1 MAHFTVFETALGP
14 FGIAW
19 TARGVK
25 ATNLPEVTPQATAR
39 RLAQRAQAELGEP
52 PQDIKRAMAAISD
65 LLDGKDTDLSF
76 IVCDDA
82 ELTPLERRIHA
93 LTRAI
98 PVGQT
103 RTYGDI
109 AAQLG
114 DKQLSRVVGRAMG
127 SNPCPVIVPCHRVM
141 GADGKLTGFSAHG
154 GVETKL
160 KLLGIEK
167 ASMGLEGGLF
177 DALPLAAKPRA

>member
-1 MAHFTVFETALGP
+1 MAHYTVFETALGS

-19 TARGVK
+19 TDQGVK
-25 ATNLPEVTPQATAR
+25 ATNLPEATGQATAN
-39 RLAQRAQAELGEP
+39 RLAQRAQADTGEP

-65 LLDGKDTDLSF
+65 LLDGKDADLSF

-82 ELTPLERRIHA
+82 ELTALERRIHA
-93 LTRAI
+93 LARAI
-98 PVGQT
+98 PIGQT

-109 AAQLG
+109 ATELG

-127 SNPCPVIVPCHRVM
+127 SNPYPVIVPCHRVM

-154 GVETKL
+154 GVKTKL
-160 KLLGIEK
+160 RLLEIEK
-167 ASMGLEGGLF
+167 ASMGQEGGLF
-177 DALPLAAKPRA
+177 DHLPLAAKPDG